1 MERKLAQTKVRE
13 RSRRICCVPF
23 QASYISSTSPV
34 IGSHSFLQSSYKVHI
49 LLIRRLSV
57 EKKLPLSKVPILLC
71 WLRSA
76 VTLARNLCSR
86 KILTIPPKLD
96 FRSIRHE
103 PKSAQNLDKIA
114 KICSKGPKTIQ
125 ILHSIYKKTYR
136 SQKMY
141 TTSSANSG
149 DSKQLKAF
157 DSFKGRGCRRK
168 NFPPRLNSQ
177 KKWIT
182 QSTPFSSI

>member
-34 IGSHSFLQSSYKVHI
+34 IGNHSFLRSSYKVHI

-103 PKSAQNLDKIA
+103 ANKIRQKVRRILTKSPRFAQKDPKRYKFCILYTKKHTGLKKCTPPLVLTVVTQN
-114 KICSKGPKTIQ
+114 S
-125 ILHSIYKKTYR
+125 
-136 SQKMY
+136 
-141 TTSSANSG
+141 
-149 DSKQLKAF
+149 
-157 DSFKGRGCRRK
+157 
-168 NFPPRLNSQ
+168 
-177 KKWIT
+177 
-182 QSTPFSSI
+182 